1 LKTAEVALRQPR
13 LAVTRMLRVLAE
25 FNLGS
30 LPGGSAWLP
39 SRQANPRCLSKPHPN
54 IRVRCSLLQFDSNLK
69 QI

>member
-1 LKTAEVALRQPR
+1 
-13 LAVTRMLRVLAE
+13 MLRVLAE

>member
-1 LKTAEVALRQPR
+1 MKTAEVALRQPQ
-13 LAVTRMLRVLAE
+13 LAVTSMLRVLAE

-39 SRQANPRCLSKPHPN
+39 SRLANPRCISKPHPN
-54 IRVRCSLLQFDSNLK
+54 ICVWCRLQQLDSNLK